1 MRATDPVVIFLAN
14 LVIGAIVG
22 IAFDRFAGSSWLS
35 RRFAGP
41 ASGLVTSA
49 LVGIAGAFIG
59 FHLVGLFRVRTTF
72 LVLVAAAAIGAAAV
86 LWLWRMTR

>member
-1 MRATDPVVIFLAN
+1 MRATDPAVIFLAN
-14 LVIGAIVG
+14 LLIGAIVG

-35 RRFAGP
+35 RQITGP
-41 ASGLVTSA
+41 ASGVVTSA

-59 FHLVGLFRVRTTF
+59 FHLLGLFGVRATI
-72 LVLVAAAAIGAAAV
+72 LGLIAAAAVGAAVV